1 MLTRERYREDLD
13 RAYEVQFRAGVE
25 VCILMYR
32 KNWDSLV
39 TFAGCI
45 ERSSNWLRICYSS
58 ILLLASVQVHES

>member
-32 KNWDSLV
+32 KNWDSGFIGYL
-39 TFAGCI
+39 C
-45 ERSSNWLRICYSS
+45 R
-58 ILLLASVQVHES
+58 VH